1 MNVTPFTPIF
11 NATVAAAQQ
20 TDIGKA
26 IKDGMNMFSEGMPV
40 LMRALDELKSL
51 HPFIGGVF
59 FLWYTGMLSDT
70 KGSRCIGVQDCVP
83 IGAQSLRER

>member
-1 MNVTPFTPIF
+1 MNVTPFRPIF
-11 NATVAAAQQ
+11 DATVAAAQK

-59 FLWYTGMLSDT
+59 FPWYTGILSDT
-70 KGSRCIGVQDCVP
+70 KSSRCIGVQDCVP
-83 IGAQSLRER
+83 IGA